1 MYEKSGSLILFNF
14 DDKIN
19 RDFLFW
25 NSRLAIDDMG
35 VGVEFVQRLDDVV
48 DG

>member
-14 DDKIN
+14 DDEIN